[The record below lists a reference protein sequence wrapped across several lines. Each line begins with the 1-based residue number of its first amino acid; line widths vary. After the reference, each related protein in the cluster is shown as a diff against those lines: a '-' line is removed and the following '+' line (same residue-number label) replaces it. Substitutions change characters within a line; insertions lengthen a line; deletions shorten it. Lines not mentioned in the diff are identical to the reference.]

1 MSMHLRFIDP
11 CAPRAYSD
19 LDDMH
24 GLGGTESTLI
34 RIATDLGRDITVTVE
49 QAARQDAESRTGI
62 DFLPLNLKRAAG
74 DVIVVVNSWKA
85 ALVSRKHNPT
95 AQIFVWQHVIPG
107 KHNRVMGR
115 DLAAAG
121 IEILCVSQSHAMMV
135 SSFLSGQVR
144 VTAVPNPIS
153 DTLQPDA
160 TMRDPDLL
168 FFASSPHKGLDQVAA
183 AFATLRKSIP
193 SLRLEIADP
202 GYLAWD
208 NGTMPEGA
216 ESLGTLT
223 HNQVIAKMRQA
234 LCIFY
239 PQSRFV
245 ETFGLVIAEAN
256 AVGCPALV
264 QWGLGANNEVTS
276 TPDQCIDA
284 SNPSEILDR
293 IVAWRHRPPV
303 VMLHSHFRQSAIVER
318 WHRLLVRS
326 RISDDM
332 PADTNGKPLWVPHGH
347 PIWERALGRAS

>member
-1 MSMHLRFIDP
+1 
-11 CAPRAYSD
+11 
-19 LDDMH
+19 
-24 GLGGTESTLI
+24 
-34 RIATDLGRDITVTVE
+34 
-49 QAARQDAESRTGI
+49 
-62 DFLPLNLKRAAG
+62 
-74 DVIVVVNSWKA
+74 
-85 ALVSRKHNPT
+85 
-95 AQIFVWQHVIPG
+95 
-107 KHNRVMGR
+107 
-115 DLAAAG
+115 
-121 IEILCVSQSHAMMV
+121 
-135 SSFLSGQVR
+135 
-144 VTAVPNPIS
+144 
-153 DTLQPDA
+153 
-160 TMRDPDLL
+160 MRDPDLL

-202 GYLAWD
+202 GYLAWG

-223 HNQVIAKMRQA
+223 HDQVIAKMRQA

-276 TPDQCIDA
+276 TSDQCVDA
-284 SNPSEILDR
+284 SNPSEILER